1 MKIPVVSDLGSK
13 CHLAPPAWWDIK
25 MSQIQAGFYGKQII
39 LTRVTQFKKGIAI
52 TFQNIFTRQ
61 DTGPLIVTLHLKNN
75 YEDTTFV
82 ITYSSDK
89 NCVPK
94 WIVITSHLFG
104 VQILAQDQDDTIT
117 HWGNNPN
124 VQLYY
129 KSSLA

>member
-1 MKIPVVSDLGSK
+1 M
-13 CHLAPPAWWDIK
+13 
-25 MSQIQAGFYGKQII
+25 
-39 LTRVTQFKKGIAI
+39 
-52 TFQNIFTRQ
+52 
-61 DTGPLIVTLHLKNN
+61 IVTLHLKNN

-89 NCVPK
+89 NYVPK

-129 KSSLA
+129 KSSLT